1 MESFGTKLL
10 KLSGGR
16 VSNAWVTCP
25 LVGNNFEK
33 SKLIPHTLIL
43 SHGKIKKGGLLTML
57 PLKDGPASD

>member
-1 MESFGTKLL
+1 MDFFGMKLL

-33 SKLIPHTLIL
+33 SKLIPHKLML
-43 SHGKIKKGGLLTML
+43 PHGKIRKGGLF
-57 PLKDGPASD
+57 KCYR

>member
-1 MESFGTKLL
+1 MDFFGMKLL

-33 SKLIPHTLIL
+33 SKLIPHKLIL
-43 SHGKIKKGGLLTML
+43 LHGKIRKGGL
-57 PLKDGPASD
+57 